1 MNPPPLFVP
10 ASFRSKQLESVIHLG
25 KPEPEYKKVT
35 FHKEDLEKD
44 THIYAVLLSPDHPLY
59 AVVDEKLLAKLKELK
74 SRWTVFFRFEY
85 G

>member
-1 MNPPPLFVP
+1 
-10 ASFRSKQLESVIHLG
+10 
-25 KPEPEYKKVT
+25 
-35 FHKEDLEKD
+35 LEKD